1 MRSCDDDDNADA
13 RRGAE
18 VYQNIVALD
27 IAVDDLL
34 LVEISAA
41 SGDVQRDRGEARLV
55 AQQAALLLAQV
66 IKQAPAGHELGHDTP
81 RLGAHSDHLHHIGVV
96 QLTVRVGGRRSVIP
110 LT

>member
-1 MRSCDDDDNADA
+1 
-13 RRGAE
+13 
-18 VYQNIVALD
+18 VALD

-55 AQQAALLLAQV
+55 AQQVTLLAQV

-81 RLGAHSDHLHHIGVV
+81 RLGALSDHLHHIGVV
-96 QLTVRVGGRRSVIP
+96 QLTVIVGVVG
-110 LT
+110 